1 MPALAATNATSGPRD
16 TRVDAEESYRVDFTP
31 DPELFPFQSRWFDSS
46 VGQIHYVDE
55 GEGRPILLMHGNPD
69 WSFLYRKMIPALA
82 AHFRVIAP
90 DYPGFGLSV
99 HPKGYGYLPREHAAV
114 MGELVDHLDLRNA
127 VLVGQDWGG
136 PIGMDVASRAPERF
150 TGLVLGNTFFFP
162 STFRMQRLFSAAM
175 GTSFMQRQLT
185 QRSLFVRRFMP
196 FLLQASLSP
205 AELAH
210 YDGVAPTPQSRI
222 GHAVFPKAI
231 VGETPWL
238 AELEERVVA
247 TLLDR
252 PLLRVMGLKDVPL
265 TTKAVRAKWDSL
277 YPSAV
282 KLDLPNAGHYFQEDD
297 PEAVSS
303 AIVEMYA

>member
-1 MPALAATNATSGPRD
+1 MPTLAASRTTSKPREAQ
-16 TRVDAEESYRVDFTP
+16 VHPEESYRVDFTP
-31 DPELFPFQSRWFDSS
+31 DPELYPFESRFFDSS
-46 VGQIHYVDE
+46 VGQVHYVDE
-55 GEGRPILLMHGNPD
+55 GKGRPILLLHGNPD
-69 WSFLYRKMIPALA
+69 WSFLYRKMIPTLA

-99 HPKGYGYLPREHAAV
+99 HPRNYGYLPREHAAV
-114 MGELVDHLDLRNA
+114 MSELVEQLDLQNA

-150 TGLVLGNTFFFP
+150 SGLVLGNTFFFP
-162 STFRMQRLFSAAM
+162 STFRMQRVFSAVM

-196 FLLQASLSP
+196 FLLQAPLSP

-210 YDGVAPTPQSRI
+210 YDDVAPTPHSRI

-238 AELEERVVA
+238 AELEQRVVA
-247 TLLDR
+247 TLLDS
-252 PLLRVMGLKDVPL
+252 PLLRVMGLKDIPL

-277 YPSAV
+277 YPNAV
-282 KLDLPNAGHYFQEDD
+282 KLDLPKAGHYFQEDE
-297 PEAVSS
+297 PEVVSA